1 MNLSNFELKNSNFD
15 RKNGSWGFWRFFGNT
30 VLWHFLQ
37 FNCNNLLVVP
47 VPFAPQSNVR
57 DITIA
62 LALFRECNQDWMV
75 GVRER
80 SFLYL
85 RQYYECWANGWQ
97 CRGCFVQDC
106 RQGLQEVA
114 RGKMPSPIST
124 RRSWLYSRY
133 RRQLVYT
140 VFYLT
145 SNCGLSSSSNTNA
158 RSASLNINIKRMLL
172 ILSSH
177 TIILYKFMREKY
189 YEIYNLYTMV
199 HYANNSNNA
208 IHGY

>member
-1 MNLSNFELKNSNFD
+1 
-15 RKNGSWGFWRFFGNT
+15 
-30 VLWHFLQ
+30 
-37 FNCNNLLVVP
+37 
-47 VPFAPQSNVR
+47 
-57 DITIA
+57 
-62 LALFRECNQDWMV
+62 MV
-75 GVRER
+75 GNVADVLSRIVGR
-80 SFLYL
+80 ASKKLPGAKCL
-85 RQYYECWANGWQ
+85 PPSQLG
-97 CRGCFVQDC
+97 GPDC
-106 RQGLQEVA
+106 TVG
-114 RGKMPSPIST
+114 T
-124 RRSWLYSRY
+124 

-199 HYANNSNNA
+199 HCANNSIITLFMDISSAVPVSVNDCQR
-208 IHGY
+208 HGIVSHYLF